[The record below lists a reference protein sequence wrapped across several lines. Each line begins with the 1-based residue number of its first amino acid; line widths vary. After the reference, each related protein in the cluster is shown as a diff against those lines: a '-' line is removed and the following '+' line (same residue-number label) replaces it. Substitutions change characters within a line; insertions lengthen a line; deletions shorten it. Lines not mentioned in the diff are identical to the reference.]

1 MHRWSTG
8 KISDAQLI
16 AELSEFVFNVEGK
29 GQTLQAFLLIS
40 MGEREQGMSI
50 LKHYIQETEAC
61 LKNSN
66 RL

>member
-50 LKHYIQETEAC
+50 LKQYIQETEAC

>member
-16 AELSEFVFNVEGK
+16 AELSEFVFNVEDK

-50 LKHYIQETEAC
+50 LKQYIQETEAC

>member
-29 GQTLQAFLLIS
+29 GQTLQAFLIIS

-50 LKHYIQETEAC
+50 LKQYIQETEAC